1 MEQSLSRSAS
11 MERSLSRS
19 ASTLSQPPGG
29 ARAARC
35 PALGTGLGG
44 VHAVR
49 VLLMIPYIFALLFSW
64 VLADVRL
71 DRSFF
76 SSPVPFLSSDVGACV
91 PNLVR
96 ALGVVATM
104 LSHVL
109 EAYRRRKLT
118 LAGAPARPPP
128 RAHHAAPH
136 ARAPCCASRSPAQAV
151 GAPEPSPDGPKP
163 RTGQSLGRAPSM
175 LDAFHLVGRG
185 CFSLRLNA
193 GSMAVWDSFDCVET
207 AVFALCCSGGYLVDL
222 AHQTQTSST
231 QLSLP

>member
-1 MEQSLSRSAS
+1 

-19 ASTLSQPPGG
+19 ASTLSQPRGG

-64 VLADVRL
+64 VLADVLL

-118 LAGAPARPPP
+118 LAGAPAAHHRALISTRHPTHVLRVVP
-128 RAHHAAPH
+128 RAHPRKLLVRQSH
-136 ARAPCCASRSPAQAV
+136 
-151 GAPEPSPDGPKP
+151 P
-163 RTGQSLGRAPSM
+163 RTDRSLGRAKAS
-175 LDAFHLVGRG
+175 DGRPA
-185 CFSLRLNA
+185 CWTRSI
-193 GSMAVWDSFDCVET
+193 W
-207 AVFALCCSGGYLVDL
+207 SGAAASRY
-222 AHQTQTSST
+222 A
-231 QLSLP
+231 

>member
-1 MEQSLSRSAS
+1 

-19 ASTLSQPPGG
+19 ASTLSQPRGG

-64 VLADVRL
+64 VLADVLL

-118 LAGAPARPPP
+118 LAGAPAAHHRALISTRHPTHVLRVVP
-128 RAHHAAPH
+128 RAHPRKLLVHQSH
-136 ARAPCCASRSPAQAV
+136 
-151 GAPEPSPDGPKP
+151 P
-163 RTGQSLGRAPSM
+163 RTDRSLGRAKAS
-175 LDAFHLVGRG
+175 DGRRA
-185 CFSLRLNA
+185 CWTRSI
-193 GSMAVWDSFDCVET
+193 W
-207 AVFALCCSGGYLVDL
+207 SGAAASRY
-222 AHQTQTSST
+222 A
-231 QLSLP
+231 

>member
-1 MEQSLSRSAS
+1 

-19 ASTLSQPPGG
+19 ASTLSQPRGG

-64 VLADVRL
+64 VLVDVRL
-71 DRSFF
+71 DRAFF
-76 SSPVPFLSSDVGACV
+76 SSPVPFLSSDMGACV

-128 RAHHAAPH
+128 RAHQHAAPH
-136 ARAPCCASRSPAQAV
+136 ARAPCCASRSPAQLLV
-151 GAPEPSPDGPKP
+151 HQSHPQTD
-163 RTGQSLGRAPSM
+163 RSLGRAKAS
-175 LDAFHLVGRG
+175 DGRPA
-185 CFSLRLNA
+185 CWTRSI
-193 GSMAVWDSFDCVET
+193 W
-207 AVFALCCSGGYLVDL
+207 SG
-222 AHQTQTSST
+222 AAASRCA
-231 QLSLP
+231 

>member
-1 MEQSLSRSAS
+1 

-19 ASTLSQPPGG
+19 ASTLSQPRGG

-64 VLADVRL
+64 VLVDVRL
-71 DRSFF
+71 DRAFF

-118 LAGAPARPPP
+118 LAGAPAAHHRALISTRLPTHVLRVVPP
-128 RAHHAAPH
+128 RSCWCD
-136 ARAPCCASRSPAQAV
+136 RAFLGRAEAS
-151 GAPEPSPDGPKP
+151 GGPKP
-163 RTGQSLGRAPSM
+163 RTGAQHAGRVPSGRAR
-175 LDAFHLVGRG
+175 LLLVALERRKHGRVG
-185 CFSLRLNA
+185 QLRLR
-193 GSMAVWDSFDCVET
+193 GDDGHR
-207 AVFALCCSGGYLVDL
+207 ALLL
-222 AHQTQTSST
+222 RR
-231 QLSLP
+231 LPRRPRASNSDQN